1 MDGLRKLIQDL
12 RRKLGQV
19 LTHHRQLK
27 EQLLREQS
35 RHQQTMV
42 EKQALENEIRGL
54 KEQLK
59 TLKLAQAIH
68 GDNDQSTR
76 EMKVQINQYI
86 REIDRCL
93 QLINKD

>member
-12 RRKLGQV
+12 RRKLGHA
-19 LTHHRQLK
+19 LTLHRQLK
-27 EQLLREQS
+27 DQLLKEQS

-86 REIDRCL
+86 REIDKCL
-93 QLINKD
+93 LLINKD